1 MGIYLLPWI
10 KGLFISLYS
19 ADSCAS
25 ETNPKETQ
33 KIMTVNTNTDILS
46 FTSHFSQFKALAIFK
61 RSKSLQ

>member
-25 ETNPKETQ
+25 ETNVKAMQ
-33 KIMTVNTNTDILS
+33 KIVTVNTNTDILS
-46 FTSHFSQFKALAIFK
+46 FTAHFS
-61 RSKSLQ
+61 